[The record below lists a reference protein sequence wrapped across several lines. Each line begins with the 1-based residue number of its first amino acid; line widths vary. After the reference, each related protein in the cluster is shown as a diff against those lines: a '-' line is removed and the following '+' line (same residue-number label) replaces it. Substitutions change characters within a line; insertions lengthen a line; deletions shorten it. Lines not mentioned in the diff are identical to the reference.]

1 MVVLDDVEAV
11 EERRLLGRVDLVL
24 AQRLVAGR
32 RVVAPD
38 LQADLHQY
46 FLSSGRYFVNRTS
59 LYESS
64 GAPSFQRVIEC
75 FMKFSSSRVG

>member
-1 MVVLDDVEAV
+1 MPVLDDVEAV
-11 EERRLLGRVDLVL
+11 EQRRLVGRVEFVL
-24 AQRLVAGR
+24 AEGLVAR
-32 RVVAPD
+32 LRVVTPD
-38 LQADLHQY
+38 LEADLHQY

-59 LYESS
+59 LYVSS